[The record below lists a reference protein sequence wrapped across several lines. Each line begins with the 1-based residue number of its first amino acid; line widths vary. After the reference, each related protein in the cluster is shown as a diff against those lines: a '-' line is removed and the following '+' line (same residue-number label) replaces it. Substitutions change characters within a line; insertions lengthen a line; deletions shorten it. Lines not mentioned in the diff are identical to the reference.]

1 MHLART
7 ISSPWNTGRS
17 TILLGPM
24 IATSGRLITGV
35 VAIPPNGPSEVIVSV
50 DPESSSDLALPV
62 RAASA
67 RSEEHTSELQSLMRI
82 SYAVFCLKKNKQ
94 KNNHTFIDSN
104 YHNDTKTV
112 YSTHN
117 RL

>member
-67 RSEEHTSELQSLMRI
+67 SRPISVASCHTLRRSEEHTSELQSLMRI
-82 SYAVFCLKKNKQ
+82 SYAVFCLQKKNKHHH
-94 KNNHTFIDSN
+94 KSPT
-104 YHNDTKTV
+104 
-112 YSTHN
+112 
-117 RL
+117 L